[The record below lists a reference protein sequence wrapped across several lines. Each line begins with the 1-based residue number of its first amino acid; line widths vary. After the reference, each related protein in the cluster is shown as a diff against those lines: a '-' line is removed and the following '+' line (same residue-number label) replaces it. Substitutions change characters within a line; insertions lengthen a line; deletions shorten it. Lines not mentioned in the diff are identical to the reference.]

1 MAGLNAGAD
10 SGVAP
15 VRVLIVDDDALVR
28 AGLSMILGGVPDV
41 RVVGEATD
49 GSEVPAAVEAYA
61 PDVVLMDIRMPRVD
75 GLTATE
81 TLRAL
86 PRPPEVLVLTT
97 FDADDQVLRALRA
110 GAAGFL
116 LKDTPPAELLN
127 AIRVVADGEALLA
140 PSVTRRLIDDFTRRP
155 GVTVAPTRSLDGV
168 TPRERDVLALVG
180 RGRSN
185 REIAE
190 DLCLSVGTVK
200 THVSRLLTKLDARDR
215 AQLVIAAYQTGVMNA

>member
-1 MAGLNAGAD
+1 VSAL
-10 SGVAP
+10 
-15 VRVLIVDDDALVR
+15 RVVLVDDHVLVR
-28 AGLSMILGGVPDV
+28 AGFRVLIGATADME
-41 RVVGEATD
+41 VVGEAGT
-49 GSEVPAAVEAYA
+49 GSEALKVIGQTL
-61 PDVVLMDIRMPRVD
+61 PDVVLMDIQMPDLD
-75 GLTATE
+75 GIEAT
-81 TLRAL
+81 RQAVSAGDAK
-86 PRPPEVLVLTT
+86 VLILTT
-97 FDADDQVLRALRA
+97 FDHDEYIYGALRA
-110 GAAGFL
+110 GASGFL